1 MRDGGDVPPVRFCRL
16 PLRFDA
22 SALQADLAALRAG
35 DWAAHFNLGYH
46 DGGWTG
52 IGLRAVGGDPR
63 ALFPPSDALYQDTP
77 LLARCPA
84 IRTALTEIQAPLQSV
99 RLLRLA
105 AGSVIREHRDDR
117 LSLAEGSA
125 RLHVPIATNPE
136 VEFYL
141 EGVRLAM
148 AEGECWYVDFSLPH
162 RVQNLGA
169 ADRVHLVIDC
179 AVNDWLLAEI
189 AAAAPA
195 PPSPEGSQAR
205 LLRFCRVVLG
215 DAALQERLRRETDP
229 AAFVALVLALG
240 REGGQRFTEEDVRA
254 LMQANRRAQ
263 QARGAL

>member
-1 MRDGGDVPPVRFCRL
+1 MNVGDVASVRFCRL
-16 PLRFDA
+16 PLHFDA
-22 SALQADLAALRAG
+22 AALQSDLAGLLAG
-35 DWAAHFNLGYH
+35 EWAAHFNLGYH

-52 IGLRAVGGDPR
+52 IGLRTVGGDPQ
-63 ALFPPSDALYQDTP
+63 ALFPPPDALYEDTP
-77 LLARCPA
+77 LLARCPT
-84 IRTALTEIQAPLQSV
+84 IRAALAELRAPLQSV

-141 EGVRLAM
+141 DGVRLAM

-169 ADRVHLVIDC
+169 SDRVHLVIDC
-179 AVNDWLLAEI
+179 TVNDWLLAEI

-195 PPSPEGSQAR
+195 PAAPEGSSAR
-205 LLRFCRVVLG
+205 LERFCRAVLA
-215 DAALQERLRRETDP
+215 DRALQERLRRETDP

-240 REGGQRFTEEDVRA
+240 RERGEIFTDEDVRA

-263 QARGAL
+263 QARWAL